1 MASRQIL
8 LMSRPKHRLR
18 VALLDDHPIIAVG
31 VSSYLR
37 EHADFEVLSDACTV
51 DGLFAALKQ
60 QQCDA
65 ALVDFYM
72 PDDRLD
78 GVAFIKRLRLQAPS
92 LSIIVLSS
100 SKSLDT
106 ELVCHRAGANAF
118 LEKAT
123 SLSLI
128 ADMVR
133 ITVSEPQKF
142 FVARSGVL
150 QAIIPQAPEDL
161 LSTAEIEILRHI
173 ADGLSV
179 TQVAEKLQRSKKTVS
194 THKRSA
200 MRKLRLVDDLGLALF
215 LKEKFKH

>member
-1 MASRQIL
+1 MASRQIF

-31 VSSYLR
+31 VSAYLR
-37 EHADFEVLSDACTV
+37 EHADFEVLSDAHTV
-51 DGLFAALKQ
+51 DQLFAALKEQ
-60 QQCDA
+60 ECDA

-78 GVAFIKRLRLQAPS
+78 GVAFIKRLRLHAPA

-133 ITVSEPQKF
+133 MTVSEPQKF
-142 FVARSGVL
+142 FVVRGGVL

-200 MRKLRLVDDLGLALF
+200 MRKLGLADDLGLALF
-215 LKEKFKH
+215 LKEKFKY